1 MNVPYTIGSEPPPDL
16 PLGRFLPPIPRGMAV
31 KWCRE
36 NLNPGELILD
46 PFGFNPLLPI
56 EIAAAGFSII
66 VTVNNPIHAFLLK
79 VLASAPQKD
88 ELVAALQDLATSTK
102 GDDRMEPYI
111 RSLYFVNCVDCRRQV
126 EAEAFI
132 WKKGSAQPYAAIIAC
147 PHCGA
152 RGEQLLTA
160 EAIESLAPIPAVQL
174 HQARALNRIASR
186 DDPLREQV
194 ENALNAYPARP
205 IIILQTIINKL
216 DSLEQSP
223 RRRELLT
230 ALILSAA
237 DQGNTLWAYPTPRE
251 RPRQI
256 VVPSVFREKN
266 LWKAMEE
273 AIQTWQVI
281 STPIPVIDW
290 EERKQN
296 ATGIFRFKG
305 RVKELDLAD
314 KPDLAANAD
323 AAGTNTLGA
332 DGSGARV
339 AAVLTALPR
348 PNQAFWTLS
357 ALWTGWIWGQDAVT
371 PIRQVL
377 ARQRYDW
384 NWHSNALKS
393 VFETIQD
400 IYHPG
405 MKFWGLVAENEPL
418 LLLAALLAANEA
430 GFQLSTFAQSRDDQI
445 AQCTWTPHQ
454 IAHVQPAEAHQAAE
468 LKMRNYLE
476 EKGEPADF
484 QALHTAIVTGLAHE
498 NQLALDIFMQNRH
511 QSTSETQK
519 WIENILQNA
528 DLLVR
533 ISSGSTSLETGEWWI
548 KDPSGAAPPLI
559 DRVEE
564 FIVRHLIENTT
575 TTASTLKAALFQ
587 AFPGLHTPQDLTILN
602 CLESYAELMNP
613 EEHLWQLRET
623 EYPAIRNADI
633 NDLKQSLSAIAEKL
647 NFKVNEGDPILWF
660 EQGNPSPVFSIHIF
674 SSAIISRHL
683 QKSTPDAQ
691 YHLLILPGSRANLLA
706 FKQERDPLLK
716 EKLDRDYL
724 VVKFRLIRDL
734 AANPLL
740 SRDLFLEQIQA
751 DPPEYRSSQL
761 ALF

>member
-16 PLGRFLPPIPRGMAV
+16 PLGRFLPPIPRGMAAR
-31 KWCRE
+31 WCRE
-36 NLNPGELILD
+36 NLHPGELVLD

-132 WKKGSAQPYAAIIAC
+132 WKKGSEKPYASVVAC

-152 RGEQLLTA
+152 RGEQLLSA
-160 EAIESLAPIPAVQL
+160 ESLESLAPIPAVQL
-174 HQARALNRIASR
+174 HQARALNRIVSR
-186 DDPLREQV
+186 DDPLRSQV
-194 ENALNAYPARP
+194 ENALNTYPARP

-223 RRRELLT
+223 RRRDLLT

-256 VVPSVFREKN
+256 VVPSIFREKN

-281 STPIPVIDW
+281 NSPIPIIDW
-290 EERKQN
+290 EDRKQGS
-296 ATGIFRFKG
+296 AGIFRFKG
-305 RVKELDLAD
+305 RIKELDLGNELD
-314 KPDLAANAD
+314 SAAGAD
-323 AAGTNTLGA
+323 AASAGAAGAVATNA
-332 DGSGARV
+332 V
-339 AAVLTALPR
+339 AAVLTAIPR

-384 NWHSNALKS
+384 NWHSNALRS
-393 VFETIQD
+393 VFEAIRD
-400 IYHPG
+400 IYQPG

-430 GFQLSTFAQSRDDQI
+430 GFQLDTFAQSRDDQI
-445 AQCTWTPHQ
+445 AQCTWTTHP
-454 IAHVQPAEAHQAAE
+454 IAHVRPAEAHQAAE
-468 LKMRNYLE
+468 RYLQNYLE

-484 QALHTAIVTGLAHE
+484 QELHTAIVTGLAHE
-498 NQLALDIFMQNRH
+498 NQLALEIFMQNRN

-519 WIENILQNA
+519 WIESILQNA
-528 DLLVR
+528 DVLVR

-548 KDPSGAAPPLI
+548 KDPSRAVPPLI

-564 FIVRHLIENTT
+564 FIVRHLIANTI
-575 TTASTLKAALFQ
+575 TTASALKEALFQ
-587 AFPGLHTPQDLTILN
+587 AFTGLHTPEDLIILN
-602 CLESYAELMNP
+602 CLESYAELVNP

-623 EYPAIRNADI
+623 ENPANRNTDI
-633 NDLKQSLSAIAEKL
+633 NALKQSLAAIAEKL
-647 NFKVNEGDPILWF
+647 NFQVKDGDPILWF
-660 EQGNPSPVFSIHIF
+660 EQGNPNPVFSIHIF

-691 YHLLILPGSRANLLA
+691 YHLLVLPGSRANLLA
-706 FKQERDPLLK
+706 FKQERDPILK
-716 EKLDRDYL
+716 GKLDRDYL